1 MHVNIIALPHI
12 ISILTYQAGDKGER
26 KKLEIIM
33 ISSASHKWKN
43 IASLIC
49 GDTMELMISV
59 LDKIYPGDP
68 EKCLRQIF
76 INHFINGKSLN
87 YSQDWKGLIEILD
100 NVGLKRFAKEVEHA
114 LKSSSQHHEVS
125 EYSFD

>member
-49 GDTMELMISV
+49 DDTMELMISV

-76 INHFINGKSLN
+76 INHFNNGKPLN
-87 YSQDWKGLIEILD
+87 YSQDWKGLMELERINAWRERLEGRGEGGD
-100 NVGLKRFAKEVEHA
+100 QEQFVQTCEKVNT
-114 LKSSSQHHEVS
+114 
-125 EYSFD
+125 